1 MVEDGGNSLQSLLV
15 RKWLNYNIFT
25 MKFFT
30 PTEKEDSSPP
40 EPVRWKE
47 FVETDKAW
55 HHFGVKKPTQNKAF
69 QCRFVYLNV

>member
-1 MVEDGGNSLQSLLV
+1 MAQLQ
-15 RKWLNYNIFT
+15 IFT

-47 FVETDKAW
+47 FVEKDKAW

-69 QCRFVYLNV
+69 QCHG

>member
-1 MVEDGGNSLQSLLV
+1 MSYCNIVYGGGWRKQPTKSTGKEMAQLQ
-15 RKWLNYNIFT
+15 IFT

-47 FVETDKAW
+47 FVEKDKAW
-55 HHFGVKKPTQNKAF
+55 HHFGVKKPT
-69 QCRFVYLNV
+69 

>member
-1 MVEDGGNSLQSLLV
+1 MCEHPYLCLIVTLFMVEDGGNSLQSLLV

-40 EPVRWKE
+40 EPVR
-47 FVETDKAW
+47 
-55 HHFGVKKPTQNKAF
+55 
-69 QCRFVYLNV
+69 